1 MNKILSTHLTPS
13 PFPFTR
19 FIPSPLETLSPRRRR
34 LRCLDHQ
41 FLLPPPFSS
50 PPPPP
55 FSFLLPLLYVQEAIP
70 LRSPLLFSRSP
81 LSCCA
86 ALKRL
91 PPLLFTSVVPSVVIS
106 LSRFSRF
113 SRDEAAFNFVE
124 YNIAR
129 CSTWSVMGTCREKK
143 KKKKEEKKRE
153 NSERITRSLFE
164 RNLML
169 PAAFTRH
176 DRVKGGR
183 GDIISLDPSDI
194 DVRVLRAW

>member
-1 MNKILSTHLTPS
+1 MASFVLELNLTVINPRRRVERARDRKKRNRSTLYGESTDKTMNKILSTHLTPS

-91 PPLLFTSVVPSVVIS
+91 PPLLFTTVVPSVVIS

-129 CSTWSVMGTCREKK
+129 CSTWSVMSTCREKK
-143 KKKKEEKKRE
+143 KKEKGRKK
-153 NSERITRSLFE
+153 
-164 RNLML
+164 
-169 PAAFTRH
+169 
-176 DRVKGGR
+176 KGE
-183 GDIISLDPSDI
+183 
-194 DVRVLRAW
+194 